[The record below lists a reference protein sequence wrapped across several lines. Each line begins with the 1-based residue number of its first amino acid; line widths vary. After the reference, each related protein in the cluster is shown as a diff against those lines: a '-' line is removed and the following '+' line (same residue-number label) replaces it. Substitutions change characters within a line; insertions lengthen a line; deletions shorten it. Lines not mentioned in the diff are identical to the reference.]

1 MSNMIQ
7 EQFEDYKAKAIGFYE
22 NELKVQPSEAAPIVD
37 VYVAANV
44 DRFIA
49 MEKAGTLEAY
59 IDQCPAN

>member
-1 MSNMIQ
+1 MIR
-7 EQFEDYKAKAIGFYE
+7 EQAEDFKTKATRFYE
-22 NELKVQPSEAAPIVD
+22 NELKVQLSEARRIVD
-37 VYVAANV
+37 AYVTSNV